1 MTDEMVYIK
10 DSNQNYLIGPDGR
23 IISTRTGKE
32 LSHFVR
38 EGTSVQMVYLYLNRK
53 RVVRSIARLVMEH
66 FSDDFDEY
74 RLIQHIDGD
83 ESNNHIS
90 NLTYRFAYIPKY
102 RLRGW
107 PRGIRVFDQTTQ
119 TLYHS
124 AREAAR
130 VLGGNP
136 RGVYRCIYGEQDT
149 YMGHKLELYDKPE
162 IVYNNRIF
170 EDDVDPWLSGGSH
183 EEDIYEYQ

>member
-1 MTDEMVYIK
+1 MNDDMVYIK
-10 DSNQNYLIGPDGR
+10 DSNQNYLISPDGT
-23 IISTRTGKE
+23 IISTKTGQK

-38 EGTSVQMVYLYLNRK
+38 SGTNVQMVYLYLNKK

-66 FSDDFDEY
+66 FSDEFDEY
-74 RLIQHIDGD
+74 RLIQHVDGD

-90 NLTYRFAYIPKY
+90 NLTYHQVHIPKY

-107 PRGIRVFDQTTQ
+107 PRGIRVYDVTTD
-119 TLYHS
+119 TIYHS

-136 RGVYRCIYGEQDT
+136 RGVYRCIYGEQET
-149 YMGHKLELYDKPE
+149 YMGHKLRMYDKPE
-162 IVYNNRIF
+162 IVYNNRVF
-170 EDDVDPWLSGGSH
+170 TEGVDPWLSGSP
-183 EEDIYEYQ
+183 